1 MIPAPSAL
9 GDLPLGTL
17 TEAVTSA
24 ESAAGPTCAS
34 ADEVDDDF
42 SILKYEDPVLAR
54 PDIAFDMR
62 MGHDSLPQYIS
73 LYASDE
79 RRPDEATQRLAGV
92 GAAAPGSARNTTRR
106 PRGGGDD
113 ITAVLKAILPNR
125 EYANVAG
132 EWVQTVSGTV
142 RTRGELEKVQNTVEA
157 RLATLQARPGAVCAV
172 RESVF
177 SELYDEVIRE
187 ITLQNPERGLLL
199 LRLRDETRM
208 NLDTYAEIYRDS
220 VAFSRRN
227 VEGARQE
234 LDGVQSALSKLQSQT
249 SGLRAHVRSLEA
261 NLAYMNR
268 SITYS
273 KVTTDQEHAE
283 TLRLAKEEQRALE
296 TSISKSHRK
305 LKEAATTATA
315 ATES

>member
-1 MIPAPSAL
+1 MSATCGCVVVRRCIFIFPMIPEPSAL
-9 GDLPLGTL
+9 GDLPLGAL
-17 TEAVTSA
+17 TEAVSA
-24 ESAAGPTCAS
+24 ESAAGPTCSS

-92 GAAAPGSARNTTRR
+92 GAAAPGSTRNTTRR

-113 ITAVLKAILPNR
+113 ITAVLKAILPNK
-125 EYANVAG
+125 EYADAAG

-142 RTRGELEKVQNTVEA
+142 RSRGELEKVQNKVEA

-187 ITLQNPERGLLL
+187 ITLQSPERGLLL

-208 NLDTYAEIYRDS
+208 NLDTYAEIYRCLMLPSCLFQMKKS
-220 VAFSRRN
+220 VFTTELHSIIFDRRTVIN
-227 VEGARQE
+227 
-234 LDGVQSALSKLQSQT
+234 
-249 SGLRAHVRSLEA
+249 
-261 NLAYMNR
+261 
-268 SITYS
+268 
-273 KVTTDQEHAE
+273 
-283 TLRLAKEEQRALE
+283 
-296 TSISKSHRK
+296 
-305 LKEAATTATA
+305 
-315 ATES
+315 